1 MNNMSLFSRLVFTC
15 YFLNHTFGP
24 SPEAVFELQQV
35 PASSPGDSPGLYL
48 DMAELRGSLKFLL

>member
-1 MNNMSLFSRLVFTC
+1 MSLFSRLVSTC

-24 SPEAVFELQQV
+24 SPEGVFELQQV